1 MWSFSGGP
9 CTMLHSEAIIL
20 KTRGVK
26 LKMLRH
32 NSGEPCRAQG
42 TDCLCLSLG
51 SMTYLLCDHGL
62 AHYYLTAL
70 CLSFLPV
77 K

>member
-1 MWSFSGGP
+1 
-9 CTMLHSEAIIL
+9 MLHSKSIIL

-26 LKMLRH
+26 LKMLHH
-32 NSGEPCRAQG
+32 NSVELCRAWG

-62 AHYYLTAL
+62 AYYLTAL
-70 CLSFLPV
+70 CLSFLSV

>member
-1 MWSFSGGP
+1 
-9 CTMLHSEAIIL
+9 MLHSESIIL

-26 LKMLRH
+26 LKMLHH
-32 NSGEPCRAQG
+32 NSVELCRAWG
-42 TDCLCLSLG
+42 KDCLCLSLG

-62 AHYYLTAL
+62 AYYLTAL
-70 CLSFLPV
+70 CLSFPSV